1 MDYQEFL
8 RNKVIVDPLTGHEPG
23 DISPVLFD
31 FQRDIVKWAL
41 RRGRAAIFADC
52 GLGKTAMQ
60 LEWARH
66 VIDETGGDVLILAPL
81 AVSAQTAR
89 EAKKL
94 LGMTVTICATGDDVQ
109 PGINITNYEKLH
121 HFDVDQFAGVV
132 LDESSIIKSH
142 TSKTRDQLLASF
154 SQTPYRLACT
164 ATPSPNDFMEL
175 GNHSEFLGVMTRSE
189 MLSMF
194 FIHDGGDTSKW
205 RLKGH
210 AEGEF
215 WKWLCSWAVMVR
227 RPSDLGYS
235 NDGFSL
241 PPINYHSHVIPAEKP
256 TNGMLFAMPALDLV
270 ARRSARRETTESR
283 CKKCADIVFSSLIG
297 SFVINWQ
304 EKSGGKYNDMET
316 RVQREQEEKIYG
328 RQRVQREEE
337 KSVCVFSGRQEE
349 IYERVCFQEQGE
361 IQEKRRETRGI
372 QHKTQRKICPG
383 CRLQGED
390 EGEGKR
396 VPVEESRCEKSA
408 KDKKVQFECARFQI
422 TDEKAEWI
430 VCNLWVQR
438 YLGQKLLPGNRSL
451 SPVGEGEGT
460 SLHELQYGAREV
472 QGLSRFTR
480 EGNHIPDKQWIVW
493 CDLNKE
499 QDMLAY
505 YFGPSCVSIYGSMS
519 SSEKESLLLMW
530 LDKKVPVLIS
540 KPSIFGF
547 GLNLQQCSNVAFVG
561 LSDSYES
568 FYQATRRC
576 WRFGQKLPVNVHVIT
591 SELEGAVVRN
601 IQRKEADAQRM
612 ADQMVEYMSA
622 ISSAEIKGIS
632 RNRTIYRA
640 ERRMTL
646 PPFLKEESCQQ

>member
-210 AEGEF
+210 AQDEF
-215 WKWLCSWAVMVR
+215 WKWVCTWAVMVR
-227 RPSDLGYS
+227 KPSDLGY
-235 NDGFSL
+235 NDDGFSL
-241 PPINYHSHVIPAEKP
+241 PPINVNGHVIEASKP
-256 TNGMLFAMPALDLV
+256 SNGMLFAMPAQSLIERRGARKDSLADRCKMAADLV
-270 ARRSARRETTESR
+270 NA
-283 CKKCADIVFSSLIG
+283 
-297 SFVINWQ
+297 
-304 EKSGGKYNDMET
+304 
-316 RVQREQEEKIYG
+316 
-328 RQRVQREEE
+328 
-337 KSVCVFSGRQEE
+337 
-349 IYERVCFQEQGE
+349 
-361 IQEKRRETRGI
+361 
-372 QHKTQRKICPG
+372 
-383 CRLQGED
+383 
-390 EGEGKR
+390 
-396 VPVEESRCEKSA
+396 
-408 KDKKVQFECARFQI
+408 
-422 TDEKAEWI
+422 TD
-430 VCNLWVQR
+430 
-438 YLGQKLLPGNRSL
+438 
-451 SPVGEGEGT
+451 
-460 SLHELQYGAREV
+460 
-472 QGLSRFTR
+472 
-480 EGNHIPDKQWIVW
+480 DQWIVW
-493 CDLNKE
+493 CDLNAE
-499 QDMLAY
+499 SDMLRRMIDGA
-505 YFGPSCVSIYGSMS
+505 VEVKGSDDNRH
-519 SSEKESLLLMW
+519 KEESMLGFA
-530 LDKKVPVLIS
+530 DGKIRVLVS
-540 KPSIFGF
+540 KPSICGF
-547 GLNLQQCSNVAFVG
+547 GMNFQRCNNMAFVG
-561 LSDSYES
+561 LSDSFES
-568 FYQATRRC
+568 YYQATRRC
-576 WRFGQKLPVNVHVIT
+576 WRFGQKSPVNVHVIT
-591 SELEGAVVRN
+591 SEMEGNVVRN
-601 IQRKEADAQRM
+601 IQRKERDAKRM
-612 ADQMVEYMSA
+612 ADRMADNMSS
-622 ISSAEIKGIS
+622 ISSAEIKGLS
-632 RNRTIYRA
+632 REKTQYKPVVSVS
-640 ERRMTL
+640 L
-646 PPFLKEESCQQ
+646 PAFLEVA